1 MNTSVDDDLNGKNV
15 VINKEPFPFAVNDN
29 QPPEKSENAPKKFV
43 KNAYSKLVFN
53 IKNLVSKKQEPSQ
66 EVPKAEQVSISSSQE
81 EQTEQTDSTPK
92 TCKDKVANTIISKV
106 EVEKN
111 RTVFF
116 SLLAIGSF
124 LLCINIL
131 MIPLIVTSPSKFSM
145 TLAFGSSFVLISFLF
160 YYGTKN
166 YVMKLFDQKRY
177 LLSLL
182 FISSIILA
190 IVFWFIDNYFLS
202 LLSCL
207 YQSLC
212 FILFGLSFIPGGQSG
227 ISFIKK
233 KISSPFVKIF
243 MNVAKKEITNS

>member
-53 IKNLVSKKQEPSQ
+53 IKNLVTKKKEPSQ

-81 EQTEQTDSTPK
+81 EQTEQTDSAPK

-116 SLLAIGSF
+116 I
-124 LLCINIL
+124 
-131 MIPLIVTSPSKFSM
+131 M
-145 TLAFGSSFVLISFLF
+145 
-160 YYGTKN
+160 Y
-166 YVMKLFDQKRY
+166 
-177 LLSLL
+177 
-182 FISSIILA
+182 
-190 IVFWFIDNYFLS
+190 
-202 LLSCL
+202 
-207 YQSLC
+207 
-212 FILFGLSFIPGGQSG
+212 
-227 ISFIKK
+227 
-233 KISSPFVKIF
+233 
-243 MNVAKKEITNS
+243 

>member
-53 IKNLVSKKQEPSQ
+53 IKNIVSKKQEPSQ
-66 EVPKAEQVSISSSQE
+66 EIPKAEEVSISSSQE
-81 EQTEQTDSTPK
+81 EQTDTEPK

-111 RTVFF
+111 KTVFF

-124 LLCINIL
+124 LLCINLL
-131 MIPLIVTSPSKFSM
+131 MIPLIITSPSKFSM

-166 YVMKLFDQKRY
+166 YVMKLFDKKRF

-182 FISSIILA
+182 FICSIILA
-190 IVFWFIDNYFLS
+190 IVFWFLDNYFLS

-207 YQSLC
+207 FQSLC

-227 ISFIKK
+227 ISYIKK

>member
-1 MNTSVDDDLNGKNV
+1 
-15 VINKEPFPFAVNDN
+15 
-29 QPPEKSENAPKKFV
+29 
-43 KNAYSKLVFN
+43 
-53 IKNLVSKKQEPSQ
+53 
-66 EVPKAEQVSISSSQE
+66 
-81 EQTEQTDSTPK
+81 
-92 TCKDKVANTIISKV
+92 
-106 EVEKN
+106 
-111 RTVFF
+111 
-116 SLLAIGSF
+116 
-124 LLCINIL
+124 
-131 MIPLIVTSPSKFSM
+131 MIPLIITSPSKFSM

>member
-53 IKNLVSKKQEPSQ
+53 IKNIVSKKQEPSQ
-66 EVPKAEQVSISSSQE
+66 EIPKAEEVSISSSQE
-81 EQTEQTDSTPK
+81 EQADTEPK

-111 RTVFF
+111 KTVFF

-124 LLCINIL
+124 LLCINLL
-131 MIPLIVTSPSKFSM
+131 MIPLIITSPSKFSM

-166 YVMKLFDQKRY
+166 YVMKLFDKKRF

-190 IVFWFIDNYFLS
+190 IVFWFLDNYFLS

-207 YQSLC
+207 FQSLC

-227 ISFIKK
+227 ISYIKK

>member
-15 VINKEPFPFAVNDN
+15 IINKEPFPFAVNDN

-53 IKNLVSKKQEPSQ
+53 IKNLVSKKQEPNQ
-66 EVPKAEQVSISSSQE
+66 EVPKAEAVSISSSQE
-81 EQTEQTDSTPK
+81 EQADTTPK
-92 TCKDKVANTIISKV
+92 TCKEKVANTIISKV

-111 RTVFF
+111 KTVFF

-124 LLCINIL
+124 LLCINLL
-131 MIPLIVTSPSKFSM
+131 MIPLIITSPSKFSM

-160 YYGTKN
+160 YYGTKD
-166 YVMKLFDQKRY
+166 YVLKLFDKKRF

-212 FILFGLSFIPGGQSG
+212 FILFGLSFIPGGQTG
-227 ISFIKK
+227 ISYIKK

>member
-15 VINKEPFPFAVNDN
+15 VINKEPFPFALNDN
-29 QPPEKSENAPKKFV
+29 QPPEKSENAPKKLV
-43 KNAYSKLVFN
+43 KKAYSKFIFN
-53 IKNLVSKKQEPSQ
+53 IKNLVTKKKEPSQ
-66 EVPKAEQVSISSSQE
+66 EVPKAEEVSISSSQE
-81 EQTEQTDSTPK
+81 EQTDTTPK
-92 TCKDKVANTIISKV
+92 TCKEKVARTLITKV

-124 LLCINIL
+124 LLCINLL
-131 MIPLIVTSPSKFSM
+131 MIPLIITSPSKFSM

-166 YVMKLFDQKRY
+166 YVLKLFDKKRF
-177 LLSLL
+177 LLTLL

-190 IVFWFIDNYFLS
+190 FVFWFIDNYFLS
-202 LLSCL
+202 LLSL
-207 YQSLC
+207 IFQSLC
-212 FILFGLSFIPGGQSG
+212 FVLFGLSFIPGGQSG
-227 ISFIKK
+227 ITYIKK

>member
-53 IKNLVSKKQEPSQ
+53 IKNLVTKKKEPSQ

-81 EQTEQTDSTPK
+81 EQTEQTDSAPK

-106 EVEKN
+106 E
-111 RTVFF
+111 
-116 SLLAIGSF
+116 F
-124 LLCINIL
+124 LLCINLL
-131 MIPLIVTSPSKFSM
+131 MIPLIITSPSKFSM